1 MNADQLNNLKIMA
14 MYSVI
19 EEPSEYNIRYI
30 FRWFSREFSTPLHVV
45 ETLPLEDV
53 LTHYYECLYEDQSSE
68 DRQATIDRLLMTPEQ
83 LAARRRAEDAEDAE
97 AWEFGQE
104 AIKSAPATPNPDM
117 PVAPVDP
124 ITERIE
130 RIRASMRPPEVL
142 PGTETQLPPSAPVVE
157 EGIHIE
163 FEDLDIPEVP
173 DAPSFGPTE

>member
-53 LTHYYECLYEDQSSE
+53 LTHYYECLYEDLSHE
-68 DRQATIDRLLMTPEQ
+68 DRRAAIDRLLMTPEQ
-83 LAARRRAEDAEDAE
+83 LAARRRAEDAEEAE

-104 AIKSAPATPNPDM
+104 AVAQSGQIRPNPDM

-142 PGTETQLPPSAPVVE
+142 PGTEAQLPPSAPVVE

-163 FEDLDIPEVP
+163 FEDIPEVP